1 MLVATTAFD
10 ALASEVAVTLGV
22 PDVRIVAV
30 DHPLGGA
37 EETTVIDRADAAVEQ
52 TLRLLAGSA

>member
-1 MLVATTAFD
+1 MLVATTAFE
-10 ALASEVAVTLGV
+10 ALAAEVAATLGL

-37 EETTVIDRADAAVEQ
+37 DETTVIDRADAAVEQ
-52 TLRLLAGSA
+52 TLRLLTGSP

>member
-1 MLVATTAFD
+1 MLVATTAFSD
-10 ALASEVAVTLGV
+10 LASEVATTMGL

-37 EETTVIDRADAAVEQ
+37 DEAAVIDRADAAVEPA
-52 TLRLLAGSA
+52 LRLLTGSA